1 MESMSLIKYLRIY
14 YGVNISKKNGKLTH
28 NLIKKNMPFVK
39 RCNFDYSLSNRDMLM
54 CGEIV
59 MVYDDTGAV
68 LPYMVP
74 EKRYV
79 TYCDETDVIEEPP
92 HKYITLEEA
101 KKLPDYLLIEELH
114 HSKHKRNRYKKL
126 RDELL
131 YERGRAGVKKFKS
144 ERSLEKLNDTLDE
157 EFDMYPDISE
167 RERTMIKSRTRHVR
181 R

>member
-1 MESMSLIKYLRIY
+1 MESMSLIKYLRMY
-14 YGVNISKKNGKLTH
+14 YGVNIRQRQGKLTH
-28 NLIKKNMPFVK
+28 KLIKKNMPFVK
-39 RCNFDYSLSNRDMLM
+39 RCEFDYLLSNRDMLM
-54 CGEIV
+54 CGEII

-167 RERTMIKSRTRHVR
+167 RERTMIK
-181 R
+181 